1 MWDKLKENLKEN
13 ENCRKFRDAV
23 EEAAGKFED
32 PASVES
38 LIARLP
44 EEQRGHV
51 AACADCR
58 EAASDFVQVKALF
71 DGAGSFASEERPWF
85 AARVMVAI
93 ASREREL
100 AERVSAWTE
109 FPRFA
114 SRLTWVAAILLL
126 AGTTWFYEAVVR
138 APSYVP
144 AGQESIFEAPQQ
156 NAPDD
161 VLVSMAG
168 DHP

>member
-1 MWDKLKENLKEN
+1 MLDMLKGN
-13 ENCRKFRDAV
+13 ENCRKFRDAL
-23 EEAAGKFED
+23 EEGATKSED
-32 PASVES
+32 AVSVEG
-38 LIARLP
+38 LIALLS
-44 EEQRGHV
+44 EEQREHV
-51 AACADCR
+51 AACANCR
-58 EAASDFVQVKALF
+58 EAANDLVQMKALF
-71 DGAGSFASEERPWF
+71 NGTASFSEEERPWF
-85 AARVMVAI
+85 AARVMASI
-93 ASREREL
+93 AAREREL

-144 AGQESIFEAPQQ
+144 SGQESIFEAPQQ
-156 NAPDD
+156 ATPDD
-161 VLVSMAG
+161 VLVSMMG